1 MTQGKGKRDE
11 KLIEELY
18 EKLYWYTYE
27 ASEEEGRGIYAARP
41 YRIQGILLLLAGVA
55 DLVDDQYT
63 RGKWE

>member
-27 ASEEEGRGIYAARP
+27 AAR
-41 YRIQGILLLLAGVA
+41 RNLTIKRWTLS
-55 DLVDDQYT
+55 
-63 RGKWE
+63 